1 MRKRLVPELCCVF
14 FMMPATQNMIKYTHI
29 EIMWLLSN
37 TTYCFF
43 VYVFEQPELS
53 LLTDPKYTPQSLI
66 PEIAF
71 GTYLRLRDHATS

>member
-1 MRKRLVPELCCVF
+1 MRIL
-14 FMMPATQNMIKYTHI
+14 T
-29 EIMWLLSN
+29 N
-37 TTYCFF
+37 TAYCFF
-43 VYVFEQPELS
+43 VYAFEQPELS